1 MPLIPEDPKQKQA
14 LAVIAVSMVVLYFA
28 NSLWYTGAVETVEA
42 EEARVENMQAQ
53 NRTAQALAIRA
64 GQDTEERMALYERH
78 IAQLEQ
84 LIPASSEVP
93 ALMDQISTVER
104 EVGVTVAT
112 MRPQPEEPGEFYN
125 RQTFEMTVYGEFHDI
140 GRFLTRIASLSRIL
154 TPIDVSVEEFRD
166 PRASNFEAPV
176 VVNFRFQT
184 YVVPERMPAIPLG
197 PNSAGGT
204 P

>member
-1 MPLIPEDPKQKQA
+1 MPLIPDDPKQKQA

-28 NSLWYTGAVETVEA
+28 NSLWYAGATEAVEA
-42 EEARVENMQAQ
+42 QQARVENMQAQ

-84 LIPASSEVP
+84 LIPESAEVA
-93 ALMDQISTVER
+93 ALLNQITTVGR
-104 EVGVTVAT
+104 DVGVTVDM
-112 MRPQPEEPGEFYN
+112 MRPEAEEPGDFYT
-125 RQTFEMTVYGEFHDI
+125 RQTYEMRVFGDFHDI

-154 TPIDVSVEEFRD
+154 TPVDVSVEEFTD
-166 PRASNFEAPV
+166 PRASSFDAPV
-176 VVNFRFQT
+176 IVNFRFQT
-184 YVVPERMPAIPLG
+184 YIVPDRE
-197 PNSAGGT
+197 GGA

>member
-1 MPLIPEDPKQKQA
+1 MALIPDDPKQQQA
-14 LAVIAVSMVVLYFA
+14 LAVIAVSLVVLYFA
-28 NSLWYTGAVETVEA
+28 NSLWYSGAIESLEA

-84 LIPASSEVP
+84 LIPAQAEVA
-93 ALMDQISTVER
+93 ALVDQISLAGR

-112 MRPQPEEPGEFYN
+112 LRTNPPEPGEFYTV
-125 RQTFEMTVYGEFHDI
+125 QTFEMSVFGEFHDV
-140 GRFLTRIASLSRIL
+140 GRFLTDIASLPRIL
-154 TPIDVSVEEFRD
+154 TPMDVSVEEFVD
-166 PRASNFEAPV
+166 PRGGSFDAPV

-184 YVVPERMPAIPLG
+184 YVVSERQ
-197 PNSAGGT
+197 GGT
-204 P
+204 TP

>member
-1 MPLIPEDPKQKQA
+1 MPLIPDDPTQKQA
-14 LAVIAVSMVVLYFA
+14 LAAIAFSLALLYFA
-28 NSLWYTGAVETVEA
+28 NSLWYGGAMEEVEA
-42 EEARVENMQAQ
+42 QEARVENMQAQ

-64 GQDTEERMALYERH
+64 GQDTEARMALYERH

-84 LIPASSEVP
+84 LIPASAEVP

-104 EVGVTVAT
+104 EVGVTVSN
-112 MRPQPEEPGEFYN
+112 MRPAPEEPGEFYN
-125 RQTFEMTVYGEFHDI
+125 RQTFEMSIYGEYHDV

-154 TPIDVSVEEFRD
+154 TPIDVSVEGFVD
-166 PRASNFEAPV
+166 PRGGPFDSPV

-184 YVVPERMPAIPLG
+184 YVVPDRPAVSALG
-197 PNSAGGT
+197 GGT